1 MKCKLRAKDC
11 FGKCGIITE
20 FEKTIIIKSLVNKK
34 TLVVSNSA

>member
-20 FEKTIIIKSLVNKK
+20 FEKTIIINKR
-34 TLVVSNSA
+34 TLVVLNSA